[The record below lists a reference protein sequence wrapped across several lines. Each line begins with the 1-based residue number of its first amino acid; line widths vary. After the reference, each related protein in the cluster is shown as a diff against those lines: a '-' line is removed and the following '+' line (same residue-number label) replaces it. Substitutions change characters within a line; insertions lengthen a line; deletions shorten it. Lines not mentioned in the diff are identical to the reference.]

1 MPRIAP
7 QSVAG
12 FDPRLKDLFD
22 RATDKGTHFS
32 EQFAVMA
39 HVRPAVDHLYPM
51 LQVLKARGGISQRH
65 LELAIVMVSQLN
77 QCAYCVDTHGP
88 RLSVEGISEQGVA
101 TLLQWQDHPELDATD
116 RLVVEYAVAVTQ
128 APQQIRDGVF
138 ERLSQAFDDSQ
149 IVELTLRIALCG
161 FFNRFN
167 QALQI
172 GEEH

>member
-12 FDPRLKDLFD
+12 FDPRLKELFD
-22 RATDKGTHFS
+22 RATDKGANFT

-51 LQVLKARGGISQRH
+51 LQVLKARGGISPRH
-65 LELAIVMVSQLN
+65 LELAIVTVSLLN
-77 QCAYCVDTHGP
+77 QCTYCVESHGP
-88 RLSVEGISEQGVA
+88 RLSVQGISQEGVA
-101 TLLQWQDHPELDATD
+101 TLLQWQDHAELDATD

-128 APQQIRDGVF
+128 APQRIRDGLF
-138 ERLSQAFDDSQ
+138 ERLAQAFDDAQ

-172 GEEH
+172 GEGH